1 MPTHDLAA
9 NDIVPLKTVVGQGY
23 NMNISITITNY
34 GLFDENLNLST
45 SANSHFIARVTATLK
60 AGNSVT
66 LNCVWNV
73 SGLVYGNYT
82 IEAAAEPVAGE
93 TNTTNNNCTCDM
105 PVHIGVPGDIS
116 GPTPGVYD
124 GICNMRDIQYLI
136 LYFNTNPTSPNWKPN
151 TDINNDDTVNMR
163 DIQIAILNFNKHE

>member
-9 NDIVPLKTVVGQGY
+9 TDIVPLKTVVGQGY

-34 GLFDENLNLST
+34 GLFDENLNLSA
-45 SANSHFIARVTATLK
+45 SANSHFIARVTTTLK
-60 AGNSVT
+60 AGNAVT

-73 SGLVYGNYT
+73 SGLAYGNYT
-82 IEAAAEPVAGE
+82 LWAYAEPILGE

-105 PVHIGVPGDIS
+105 PVHIGVLGDIS

-151 TDINNDDTVNMR
+151 ADINNDGTTNMR